1 MLDFNKQPFLFLF
14 IMNQKEAIKKIKEE
28 IAKLKPFQTG
38 CYVCGCS
45 VHRRGM
51 TFHHKDYRPDEKT
64 YKDFGKNVLEY
75 YTYLKPIIIKS
86 PERFLYLCT
95 PHHQAL
101 ERLKR
106 FSADKFEQLVRA
118 VRMSR

>member
-1 MLDFNKQPFLFLF
+1 MNAKEKTNEIKQQL
-14 IMNQKEAIKKIKEE
+14 
-28 IAKLKPFQTG
+28 AKLRPFRLG
-38 CYVCGCS
+38 CYVCHCKW
-45 VHRRGM
+45 HRRGM
-51 TFHHKDYRPDEKT
+51 TFHHKDYKPGEKT

-75 YTYLKPIIIKS
+75 YLYLKPIIEKS

-106 FSADKFEQLVRA
+106 FSEVKFERLVRA